1 MGRIEGEDLND
12 PERIYIA
19 SSLRIA
25 KQVEEW
31 LTLAGVSYAV
41 QVEPIGRSVLF
52 GTLRMGAA
60 FYVTSGQAA
69 HCRERLIAGGL
80 GRGVV
85 EREEVEFEEIE
96 D

>member
-1 MGRIEGEDLND
+1 MARIEAEELAD

-19 SSLRIA
+19 GSLRVA
-25 KQVEEW
+25 LDVEEW
-31 LTLAGVSYAV
+31 LTTAGVEYAV
-41 QVEPIGRSVLF
+41 QVEPYGRSLLF
-52 GTLRMGAA
+52 NSLRMGAA

-69 HCRERLIAGGL
+69 YCRERLTAAGF

-85 EREEVEFEEIE
+85 VAQ